1 MTGAIEVLR
10 TKAARLGIIPVVV
23 TSLSCCAA
31 QSATDFGG
39 KWLDNA
45 SANARIGDVSITK
58 KSINIA
64 HVASYTVAEAGT
76 VGPGEIYKVSNVSVK
91 PDPLGC
97 GPSGRVNYIVI
108 LPLADT
114 PGTNQQGIR
123 MIFYGGAAD
132 PAITTIDDD
141 PAVCAEHSFGKATST
156 R

>member
-1 MTGAIEVLR
+1 MLR
-10 TKAARLGIIPVVV
+10 AKAARLSIIPSIV
-23 TSLSCCAA
+23 LLFSCCDA
-31 QSATDFGG
+31 QSATNFSG

-45 SANARIGDVSITK
+45 SARIGDLSITK
-58 KSINIA
+58 NSIDIA

-76 VGPGEIYKVSNVSVK
+76 FGPGEIYKVSNLSVK

-108 LPLADT
+108 LPLADI

-123 MIFYGGAAD
+123 MIFYGGAAA
-132 PAITTIDDD
+132 PSITTLDDD
-141 PAVCAEHSFGKATST
+141 PAVCAQHSFGKATSA